1 MAARH
6 THGKGLITDLTK
18 YDNGVEFSLDT
29 DRCCILVGPN
39 MQEKHEIKIST
50 TKYAELYSYHKLMC
64 SIKVKVIMKQHHS

>member
-29 DRCCILVGPN
+29 DRCCILVGP
-39 MQEKHEIKIST
+39 ISRI
-50 TKYAELYSYHKLMC
+50 KLMAF
-64 SIKVKVIMKQHHS
+64 KMKPQFATVCVEAV